1 LAGAP
6 GASLVSSQVASSRRT
21 SLPSRSRVL
30 SAVVTVGRRAP
41 ILAGRQSLCA
51 RAQSVHEHGV
61 DLGKAHGRQREGTPE
76 HREMRI
82 GEDLPAD
89 LHAEQMRFLLAGPGP
104 KEVSGTEQ
112 LGADGVLE
120 HDLACDDAVD
130 HQQPDILAADR
141 RQPVSRP
148 LASRQLEDAHHEL
161 CPRLGEAVEIQRCA
175 ELRVEIEQRA
185 GT

>member
-1 LAGAP
+1 
-6 GASLVSSQVASSRRT
+6 VSGT
-21 SLPSRSRVL
+21 TTPP
-30 SAVVTVGRRAP
+30 VVTRP
-41 ILAGRQSLCA
+41 
-51 RAQSVHEHGV
+51 HH
-61 DLGKAHGRQREGTPE
+61 QRGGTPE

-104 KEVSGTEQ
+104 EEVSGTEQ
-112 LGADGVLE
+112 LGAYGVLE
-120 HDLACDDAVD
+120 HDF
-130 HQQPDILAADR
+130 
-141 RQPVSRP
+141 
-148 LASRQLEDAHHEL
+148 